1 MATNT
6 KKILEKMTSRN
17 KEENEQGT
25 EEKRELSKD
34 MSIIFRYQKIVL

>member
-25 EEKRELSKD
+25 EENRELSQD
-34 MSIIFRYQKIVL
+34 NFLISEYN